1 MGIKAIKAV
10 EPEANH
16 GILEVDLSEW
26 AGEGAVVRFR
36 QPKAADIFPDGT
48 ALKALQVAYPEMNH
62 GMLVNLSIIARCYVA
77 EADDPG
83 EIAPIRALA
92 DLSRS
97 NRHAFFHLYEGFV
110 DKFLLTDVIAKVD
123 EAKND

>member
-36 QPKAADIFPDGT
+36 QPKAADIFPDG
-48 ALKALQVAYPEMNH
+48 AGLKALQVAYPEMNQ
-62 GMLVNLSIIARCYVA
+62 GMLVNLAIIAKCYVA
-77 EADDPG
+77 EPDDPG

-97 NRHAFFHLYEGFV
+97 NRFAFFHLYEAFV
-110 DKFLLTDVIAKVD
+110 DKFLVTNIVAEVD
-123 EAKND
+123 EAKNA

>member
-1 MGIKAIKAV
+1 
-10 EPEANH
+10 
-16 GILEVDLSEW
+16 
-26 AGEGAVVRFR
+26 
-36 QPKAADIFPDGT
+36 
-48 ALKALQVAYPEMNH
+48 MNH

-97 NRHAFFHLYEGFV
+97 NRFAFFHLYEAFV
-110 DKFLLTDVIAKVD
+110 DKFLVTNIVAEVD
-123 EAKND
+123 EAKNA

>member
-10 EPEANH
+10 EPEVNH

-26 AGEGAVVRFR
+26 AGEGAIVRFR

-48 ALKALQVAYPEMNH
+48 ALKALQIAYPEMNH

-97 NRHAFFHLYEGFV
+97 NRFAFFHLYEAFV
-110 DKFLLTDVIAKVD
+110 DKFLVTNIVAEVD
-123 EAKND
+123 EAKNA

>member
-16 GILEVDLSEW
+16 GILEVDLSKW

-48 ALKALQVAYPEMNH
+48 ALKALQIAYPEMPH
-62 GMLVNLSIIARCYVA
+62 GMLVNVAIVAKCYVA
-77 EADDPG
+77 DVDDPG
-83 EIAPIRALA
+83 DVPFVRVLA

-97 NRHAFFHLYEGFV
+97 NRFAFFHLYEAFV
-110 DKFLLTDVIAKVD
+110 DKFLVTNIVAKVD

>member
-16 GILEVDLSEW
+16 GILEVDLSQW

-36 QPKAADIFPDGT
+36 QPKAADIFPDGNG
-48 ALKALQVAYPEMNH
+48 LKQLQIAYPEMNH
-62 GMLVNLSIIARCYVA
+62 GMLVNLSIIARCYVS
-77 EADDPG
+77 EPDDPG
-83 EIAPIRALA
+83 EVSPVRALA

-97 NRHAFFHLYEGFV
+97 NRYAFFHLYEAFV
-110 DKFLLTDVIAKVD
+110 DKFLINDPVAEVE
-123 EAKND
+123 EAKNA

>member
-48 ALKALQVAYPEMNH
+48 ALKALQIAYPEMNH

-97 NRHAFFHLYEGFV
+97 NRFAFFHLYEAFV
-110 DKFLLTDVIAKVD
+110 DKFLVTNIVAEVD
-123 EAKND
+123 EAKNA

>member
-10 EPEANH
+10 EPEAYH

-48 ALKALQVAYPEMNH
+48 ALKALQIAYPEMNH

-97 NRHAFFHLYEGFV
+97 NRFAFFHLYEAFV
-110 DKFLLTDVIAKVD
+110 DKFLVTNIVAEVD
-123 EAKND
+123 EAKNA

>member
-26 AGEGAVVRFR
+26 AGEGAIVRFR

-48 ALKALQVAYPEMNH
+48 ALKALQIAYPEMNH

-97 NRHAFFHLYEGFV
+97 NRFAFFHLYEAFV
-110 DKFLLTDVIAKVD
+110 DKFLVTNIVAEVD
-123 EAKND
+123 EAKNA

>member
-26 AGEGAVVRFR
+26 AGQGAIVRFR

-48 ALKALQVAYPEMNH
+48 ALKALQIAYPEMNQ
-62 GMLVNLSIIARCYVA
+62 GLLVNLSIIAKCYVP

-83 EIAPIRALA
+83 EIAPVRALA

-97 NRHAFFHLYEGFV
+97 NRFAFFHLYEAFV
-110 DKFLLTDVIAKVD
+110 DKFLVTNVVAEVD
-123 EAKND
+123 EAKNA

>member
-48 ALKALQVAYPEMNH
+48 ALKALQVSYPEMNQ
-62 GMLVNLSIIARCYVA
+62 GLQVNLSIIAKCYVA
-77 EADDPG
+77 DIDDPG
-83 EIAPIRALA
+83 EVAPIRALA

-97 NRHAFFHLYEGFV
+97 NRFAFFHIYEAFV
-110 DKFLLTDVIAKVD
+110 DKFLITDVVAKVE

>member
-26 AGEGAVVRFR
+26 AGEGAIVRFR

-48 ALKALQVAYPEMNH
+48 ALKALQIAYPEMNH
-62 GMLVNLSIIARCYVA
+62 GMLVNLSIIARCY
-77 EADDPG
+77 
-83 EIAPIRALA
+83 
-92 DLSRS
+92 
-97 NRHAFFHLYEGFV
+97 AFFHLYEAFV
-110 DKFLLTDVIAKVD
+110 DKFLVTNIVAEVD
-123 EAKND
+123 EAKNA

>member
-48 ALKALQVAYPEMNH
+48 ALKALQVSYPEMNH

-77 EADDPG
+77 DIDDPG
-83 EIAPIRALA
+83 EVAPIRALA

-97 NRHAFFHLYEGFV
+97 NRFAFFHIYEGFV
-110 DKFLLTDVIAKVD
+110 DKFLITDVVAKVE